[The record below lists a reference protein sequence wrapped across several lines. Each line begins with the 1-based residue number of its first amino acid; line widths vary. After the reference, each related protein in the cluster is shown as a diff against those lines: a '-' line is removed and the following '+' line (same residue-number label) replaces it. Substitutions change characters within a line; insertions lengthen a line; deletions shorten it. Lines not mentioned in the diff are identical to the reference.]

1 MRVFVTGASG
11 YIGSAVVRELL
22 DAGHEV
28 MGLARSDESA
38 ARLEAAGAKAHRGD
52 LHDAD
57 SLRRGA
63 LAADGV
69 IHLAF
74 HHDFS
79 DFAGALAAD
88 LEAVSAI
95 GAALEGSGKPFV
107 MTTHAGGA
115 DAENVMRSL
124 AERGVRAVIVELCP
138 SVHGEGDTGFMP
150 MLIQIAR
157 AKGFSAYV
165 EDGGNRWPA
174 VHRLDA
180 AALYRLALEQA
191 PAGSR
196 LEGAH
201 DEGIPFRDIASAIG
215 RRLNLPVVS
224 IPRSE
229 SEAHFGFLGTLA
241 ALDIPRSSAAAR
253 ELVGWQPEQ
262 RSLLEDLEQA
272 YDYED

>member
-22 DAGHEV
+22 DAGHQV
-28 MGLARSDESA
+28 LGLARSDKSA
-38 ARLEAAGAKAHRGD
+38 ARLEAAGAEAYRGD
-52 LHDAD
+52 LQDAD
-57 SLRRGA
+57 SLRRAA

-88 LEAVSAI
+88 LEAVTAI

-107 MTTHAGGA
+107 MTTHAGGTE
-115 DAENVMRSL
+115 AENVMRSL

-138 SVHGEGDTGFMP
+138 SVHGEGDTGFIP
-150 MLIQIAR
+150 RLIEIAR
-157 AKGFSAYV
+157 SKGYSAYI

-201 DEGIPFRDIASAIG
+201 DEGVPFRDIASAIG
-215 RRLNLPVVS
+215 RRLNLPVVG
-224 IPRSE
+224 IPRAE
-229 SEAHFGFLGTLA
+229 ADAHFGFLGTLA

-253 ELVGWQPEQ
+253 ELVGWQPVQ
-262 RSLLEDLEQA
+262 RSLLEDLEQP
-272 YDYED
+272 YYYEG